1 MKVKERSDGFYMILG
16 IILVLGVSLMGSH
29 SIGDVLDHA
38 ARLLLPGV
46 YQ

>member
-1 MKVKERSDGFYMILG
+1 MKERSDGFYVILG

-38 ARLLLPGV
+38 ARILLPGV

>member
-1 MKVKERSDGFYMILG
+1 MKERSDGFYVVLSV
-16 IILVLGVSLMGSH
+16 ILVLGVSLMASH

-38 ARLLLPGV
+38 LSILLPGI

>member
-1 MKVKERSDGFYMILG
+1 MKERSDGFYMILG

-29 SIGDVLDHA
+29 SIGGVLDHA
-38 ARLLLPGV
+38 ARILLPGV

>member
-1 MKVKERSDGFYMILG
+1 MKVKERSDGFYVIMG
-16 IILVLGVSLMGSH
+16 IILVLGVSLMGSY

-38 ARLLLPGV
+38 ARILLPGV